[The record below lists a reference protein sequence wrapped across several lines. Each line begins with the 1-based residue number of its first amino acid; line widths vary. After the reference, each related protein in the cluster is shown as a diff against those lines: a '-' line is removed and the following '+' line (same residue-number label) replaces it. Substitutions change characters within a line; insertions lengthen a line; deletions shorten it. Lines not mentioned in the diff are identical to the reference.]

1 MRVFG
6 PRGPVLARDLA
17 LDRGGHDLRWTPPS
31 RGRFRL
37 RVQARGP
44 EGKLGISDRT
54 VQVKFPKRKPKPK
67 PKPKPRRPE
76 RKPPQP
82 ARGSVGGDQTGLAG
96 TVR

>member
-6 PRGPVLARDLA
+6 PHGTVLARDLP
-17 LDRGGHDLRWTPPS
+17 LGRGGHDLTWTPPS

-37 RVQARGP
+37 HVQARGP

-54 VQVKFPKRKPKPK
+54 VQVKLPKPK
-67 PKPKPRRPE
+67 PKPEPKAKRPE
-76 RKPPQP
+76 RKRPQP
-82 ARGSVGGDQTGLAG
+82 ARGSVGGDQTGLDG